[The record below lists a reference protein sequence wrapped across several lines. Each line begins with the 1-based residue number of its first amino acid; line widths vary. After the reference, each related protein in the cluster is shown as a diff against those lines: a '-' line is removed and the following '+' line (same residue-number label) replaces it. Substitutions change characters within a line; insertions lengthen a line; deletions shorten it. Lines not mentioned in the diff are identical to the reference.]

1 MSPPGRPKGDSAVR
15 STKGCRVNANI
26 EREAMRQ
33 QALIAVL
40 CHDRELSTLAGWLRA
55 DASDT
60 ARAERGLSAYRAN
73 AGASAERALA
83 AAYPVVRQIVG
94 DDSFAAL
101 ARALWRA
108 QPPGKGDL
116 AQFGDTL
123 AAFIESRAPLAQEAY
138 LPDCARLDW
147 ALHECELAEDA
158 ADAVPGLELLARHDP
173 QSLVLHLRPGCQLLS
188 SRYPLATIWQA
199 HQSAAEAR
207 FEPVRAALAAGQAEH
222 ALVWR
227 QGWRGQVA
235 ALCTADALFTR
246 ALLQRQSL
254 AQALDAAGPG
264 FDFEAW
270 LIRALQLGWLAA
282 VSSSAAALLP
292 ESAPESAPCST
303 APALPLSNPR

>member
-1 MSPPGRPKGDSAVR
+1 MS
-15 STKGCRVNANI
+15 ANI

-33 QALIAVL
+33 QALMAVL
-40 CHDRELSTLAGWLRA
+40 CHDRDLSTLAGWLRA
-55 DASDT
+55 DAPDS

-94 DDSFAAL
+94 DESFAAL

-123 AAFIESRAPLAQEAY
+123 AAFIEGSAPLAEEAY

-147 ALHECELAEDA
+147 ALHQCELAEDA
-158 ADAVPGLELLARHDP
+158 AAAAHGLELLASHDP
-173 QSLVLHLRPGCQLLS
+173 QALVLHLRPGCQLLS
-188 SRYPLATIWQA
+188 SRYPLATIWLA
-199 HQSAAEAR
+199 HQGTADSR
-207 FEPVRAALAAGQAEH
+207 FEPVRTALAAGQGEH

-235 ALCTADALFTR
+235 ALCSADALFTR
-246 ALLQRQSL
+246 ALLQQQSL

-264 FDFEAW
+264 FDFESW
-270 LIRALQLGWLAA
+270 LMRALQLGWLAA
-282 VSSSAAALLP
+282 VGCSAPAALP

-303 APALPLSNPR
+303 APALPLSNRR